1 MTYRINTPSV
11 IYEILDGEAVIL
23 NLDEGIYYSLNESGK
38 EIWNSLSAGASFEK
52 AVSLFEP
59 GGNDQT
65 IRNELAKFIDELI
78 KEKLIVPYEAA
89 HKSEQKTYRKM
100 QFETPVLHI
109 YHDMKELLLLDPI
122 HEVDQAG
129 WPVAPR

>member
-1 MTYRINTPSV
+1 MNYRINTPSI

-38 EIWNSLSAGASFEK
+38 EIWNSLSAGASFED
-52 AVSLFEP
+52 VESLFESS
-59 GGNDQT
+59 GKSEA
-65 IRNELAKFIDELI
+65 IRNELARFIAELV
-78 KEKLIVPYEAA
+78 KEKLIVP
-89 HKSEQKTYRKM
+89 SEQKLRAEQKINKKT
-100 QFETPVLHI
+100 QFQTPVLHI